1 MLLYI
6 IQIVSIIFIGV
17 KSMFDNV
24 QINIPGGL
32 DFEVPKMVKV
42 KQNFENHKTSPQLFG
57 SSKFQNNK
65 NPSNRREAPPKI
77 LGYFWH

>member
-1 MLLYI
+1 M

-42 KQNFENHKTSPQLFG
+42 KQNFENHKIDDVALAV
-57 SSKFQNNK
+57 KNEINK
-65 NPSNRREAPPKI
+65 
-77 LGYFWH
+77 L